1 MACSLRAMINRKTPR
16 VLLLTIVS
24 LLGATACSNSAEPE
38 ATSVTEGGEAAG
50 PAAYNVTF
58 SNITADLESCF
69 YFSGPGTLG
78 RDNQLGDSA
87 TYDGS
92 SLRFAGDLVF
102 IQDSSGA
109 LVRVANHEYEGT
121 WMTRETI
128 TLSPQADHFMGTYHY
143 DEFGDGG
150 TTPSQCHIDARIE
163 LAP

>member
-1 MACSLRAMINRKTPR
+1 MRAMLKHITRLL
-16 VLLLTIVS
+16 VLLS
-24 LLGATACSNSAEPE
+24 LLGLGACSSAAEPE
-38 ATSVTEGGEAAG
+38 STAVTSGGEAEG
-50 PAAYNVTF
+50 PVAYHVTF
-58 SNITADLESCF
+58 SGVTADTANCF
-69 YFSGPGTLG
+69 YFSGPGDLG
-78 RDNQLGDSA
+78 RNNQLGDSA